1 MRRLIA
7 LLLLGLSLAACASRP
22 AAPAGVALPALRL
35 APAALGH
42 DMAEQQRLVF
52 RFGPHVRELDA
63 LLEVDAG
70 EVRLAVQAMGRTGV
84 RLQWDGERLV
94 EQRAAWLPAAVRSA
108 RVLDDVQFSLWPAEA
123 VRAALSAGWELVE
136 TGDVRE
142 LRRDGH
148 PWLVRE
154 RVDANT
160 LRVRNL
166 AEGYDLTIE
175 SVAGGDPIP

>member
-7 LLLLGLSLAACASRP
+7 LLLACLSLAACAPRP
-22 AAPAGVALPALRL
+22 AAQLGVTLPALRL
-35 APAALGH
+35 APAALGREV
-42 DMAEQQRLVF
+42 AEQQRLVF
-52 RFGPHVRELDA
+52 RFGSHVRELDA

-70 EVRLAVQAMGRTGV
+70 GVRLAVQAMGRTGV
-84 RLQWDGERLV
+84 HLQWDGERLV
-94 EQRAAWLPAAVRSA
+94 ERRADWLPAAVRGG
-108 RVLDDVQFSLWPAEA
+108 RVLDDVQFSLWPADA
-123 VRAALSAGWELVE
+123 VRAALPAGWELAD

-148 PWLVRE
+148 AWLVRE
-154 RVDANT
+154 RMDAAT

-166 AEGYDLTIE
+166 ADGYDLTIE

>member
-7 LLLLGLSLAACASRP
+7 LLLAGLALAACAPRP
-22 AAPAGVALPALRL
+22 TAPAGVALPALRL
-35 APAALGH
+35 APSALGREL
-42 DMAEQQRLVF
+42 AAQQRLVF
-52 RFGPHVRELDA
+52 RFGSHVRELDA

-84 RLQWDGERLV
+84 RLQWDGEHLV
-94 EQRAAWLPAAVRSA
+94 EQRAAWLPAAVRGE

-123 VRAALSAGWELVE
+123 VRAALPAGWSLAD

-142 LRRDGH
+142 LRRDGRA
-148 PWLVRE
+148 WLVRE
-154 RVDANT
+154 RVDAAT

-166 AEGYDLTIE
+166 ADGYDLTIA
-175 SVAGGDPIP
+175 SVAGGAPIP